1 MVVRCGDDGLY
12 ILLNANAM
20 FLYMTIRRRVDRYL
34 SPEAVIPRTRYGC
47 VIAESIIMRT
57 EDMQKQ
63 DSTSF
68 PLQPQVSGMI
78 NPTGLYVFSFWVN
91 PELRGHGVG
100 SQMMRVILDM
110 AYRMSLSPEYGD
122 RKDLIYGVY
131 LHSTTHEMNKLCD
144 KMGFIPTIT
153 TPNWMNKGVDAVF
166 YSKIVL
172 P

>member
-1 MVVRCGDDGLY
+1 MVVRCGDDDLY